1 MSDQRFQINQTAR
14 NDSDS
19 FGVLVRVSVQEVERD
34 LVRGTV
40 SEWVLSVSLYSFIV
54 CDEVDWVEITEM
66 VRVYP
71 DRNIR
76 G

>member
-1 MSDQRFQINQTAR
+1 MSDQRLQIDQTAR

-19 FGVLVRVSVQEVERD
+19 FWVLVRVSVQEVERD

>member
-1 MSDQRFQINQTAR
+1 MSDQRFQIDQTAR

-40 SEWVLSVSLYSFIV
+40 SERVLSVSLYCFIV
-54 CDEVDWVEITEM
+54 CDEVDWVEITEI
-66 VRVYP
+66 VRGHP
-71 DRNIR
+71 DESD
-76 G
+76 